1 MSGRRWLGT
10 MIRAR
15 QAKEDVAVQN
25 LADARR
31 TATLAAQRLAREAG
45 RVDGLAQPDSESV
58 RAFHASSAARQAA
71 AATLSAARHRLLTAQ
86 DQVGAAEVELTAAA
100 RARRT
105 VEKMHERDA
114 AAHAKAALATAQQ
127 ELDEI
132 GTSRHT
138 ARRQA
143 VR

>member
-15 QAKEDVAVQN
+15 QAEEDVAVQN

-45 RVDGLAQPDSESV
+45 RVDALAQPDSESV
-58 RAFHASSAARQAA
+58 RAFHASAAARQAA

-86 DQVGAAEVELTAAA
+86 DRVGCAETELTAAA

-114 AAHAKAALATAQQ
+114 AASTRAALTAAQQ

-132 GTSRHT
+132 GISRHT
-138 ARRQA
+138 ARQEATR
-143 VR
+143 